1 MWRQRRERR
10 AGRRIL
16 TALGVFVLLCLA
28 LLLAL
33 PYLVNIEKYRAVIA
47 EEMGRQLGRPV
58 QISTLRL
65 RAIPRLSLEIQ
76 GLQISDPP
84 RLGGKAA
91 LTAKGLRAN
100 VRILP
105 LLQRRL
111 DIQSIDLDQPVV
123 VVRRD
128 KAGFNNWF
136 GPARGKP
143 TSPKA
148 QPPSPTRKQP
158 EPPATEEAGAPSQL
172 LAGLLIGN
180 LRVKDAVIRLED
192 AHLRSP
198 VTLKGIQV
206 ALKQPSPESPVK
218 VRLWA
223 KNPAFQLSADV
234 GPLNLENPLATHADA
249 KLVIGNGWVK
259 AGQPCLQRRQ
269 TDSSLQLTGGNL
281 SGEMEFRGNLVNKAD
296 IKGDFTLSS
305 LQGRIG
311 TRSIKENP
319 NLDLQVKANLGLS
332 RSNAEAPLALKT
344 DGQVSLGRLLFQ
356 ITGKGSMDPENLRF
370 ETSIHGARL
379 QGSDLIPILQAV
391 LGETAKDL
399 QVSGLIGFNL
409 KARKERQT
417 TFANLTLDGRQA
429 ALEFGKTFRKAS
441 GVPMKLA
448 GEMSMNSQRVEVKP
462 FSLSLR
468 QIRFGGR
475 VRQSGDLVNFS
486 GQTNNF
492 NLEGLDTLFPA
503 AVPYAVAGKAQ
514 ISLTGNGKLEDIRRQ
529 GLQLRVNLEQ
539 AAMSLPGH
547 PNRIRNLYGVVRVT
561 PQTLQLNKTRAQV
574 GKSRVELEAGLTDFQ
589 APRIRFD
596 LKSPAF
602 RLEDFLPPPPAKKKT
617 AALPR
622 PSLIRKVSWA
632 PRRRYFAATTKAEQV
647 TKRKSP
653 LPVILE
659 KTQAEGT
666 IQIGRGEAKGFR
678 FSKLSGDLRLKQG
691 TVLGRRL
698 KAELYGGT
706 FQGEGEY
713 SLKQDPAPF
722 QGRVVLKGV
731 RAEQA
736 LKDQIP
742 GPSPLTGRLDLDGDF
757 KGLGMDAEALKQTL
771 FGKGNFS
778 LADGEIRQLE
788 ILGDLEKLLK
798 APGIFGLKDGRK
810 QFKQFHGPF
819 EIQKGKV
826 LLPNLRMASSGVS
839 LQAKGEAGLNMRG
852 RFDVLASFDENA
864 SRRLSRGFLKSFIQ
878 PGQPFEVPFKLSGPL
893 AAPKVSLDPGFLQ
906 RTIRRNPG
914 KFIQDTLKNL
924 LR

>member
-1 MWRQRRERR
+1 
-10 AGRRIL
+10 
-16 TALGVFVLLCLA
+16 
-28 LLLAL
+28 
-33 PYLVNIEKYRAVIA
+33 
-47 EEMGRQLGRPV
+47 
-58 QISTLRL
+58 
-65 RAIPRLSLEIQ
+65 
-76 GLQISDPP
+76 
-84 RLGGKAA
+84 
-91 LTAKGLRAN
+91 
-100 VRILP
+100 
-105 LLQRRL
+105 
-111 DIQSIDLDQPVV
+111 
-123 VVRRD
+123 
-128 KAGFNNWF
+128 
-136 GPARGKP
+136 
-143 TSPKA
+143 
-148 QPPSPTRKQP
+148 
-158 EPPATEEAGAPSQL
+158 

-180 LRVKDAVIRLED
+180 LRVKDAVFRLED
-192 AHLRSP
+192 PQLRSP

-234 GPLNLENPLATHADA
+234 GPLNLEDPLATHADA
-249 KLVIGNGWVK
+249 KLTIGKGWIQ
-259 AGQPCLQRRQ
+259 AIQPWLQRQ
-269 TDSSLQLTGGNL
+269 QKGSSLQLTGGNL
-281 SGEMEFRGNLVNKAD
+281 SGEMWFQGNLVNQTE
-296 IKGDFTLSS
+296 IKGDFTLSN

-332 RSNAEAPLALKT
+332 RSKAEAPLALKA
-344 DGQVSLGRLLFQ
+344 DGQVSVGRLIFQ
-356 ITGKGSMDPENLRF
+356 LTGKGSLDPENLRF

-379 QGSDLIPILQAV
+379 QGSDLVPILRAV
-391 LGETAKDL
+391 LGEAAKDL
-399 QVSGLIGFNL
+399 QVAGLIAFNL
-409 KARKERQT
+409 KARKEQQT
-417 TFANLTLDGRQA
+417 TFANLTLDGQQA
-429 ALEFGKTFRKAS
+429 ALQYGKTFRKAS

-448 GEMSMNSQRVEVKP
+448 GDMSMNSARVEVKP

-475 VRQSGDLVNFS
+475 VRQSGDLVNLS
-486 GQTNNF
+486 GQTNTF

-514 ISLTGNGKLEDIRRQ
+514 ISVTGNGKLEDIRGQ
-529 GLQLRVNLEQ
+529 GLQLQVKLEQ

-547 PNRIRNLYGVVRVT
+547 PNRIRNLHGVVRVT
-561 PQTLQLNKTRAQV
+561 PQTLQLNKTRAQI
-574 GKSRVELEAGLTDFQ
+574 GKSQVELEAGLTDFE
-589 APRIRFD
+589 APRIRFE

-622 PSLIRKVSWA
+622 PSLVRKVSWT
-632 PRRRYFAATTKAEQV
+632 PRKQYHAATPKPEQD
-647 TKRKSP
+647 TKRKSA
-653 LPVILE
+653 LPAILE
-659 KTQAEGT
+659 KAQAEGT

-678 FSKLSGDLRLKQG
+678 FSNMSGDLRLKQG

-722 QGRVVLKGV
+722 QGKVILKGV

-736 LKDQIP
+736 LKDQMP
-742 GPSPLTGRLDLDGDF
+742 GSSPLTGRLDLDGDF
-757 KGLGMDAEALKQTL
+757 KGLGVDAEALKQTL
-771 FGKGNFS
+771 VGKGNFS
-778 LADGEIRQLE
+778 LADGEFRQLE
-788 ILGDLEKLLK
+788 MLGDLEKLLK
-798 APGIFGLKDGRK
+798 APGVFGLKNGTK
-810 QFKQFHGPF
+810 KFKRFHGPF

-839 LQAKGEAGLNMRG
+839 LQANGEAGLNMRG

-878 PGQPFEVPFKLSGPL
+878 PGQSFEVPFKLSGPL
-893 AAPKVSLDPGFLQ
+893 AAPKVSLDPRFLE
-906 RTIRRNPG
+906 RTLRRDPG
-914 KFIQDTLKNL
+914 KFIRDTLKNL